1 MLSNGQALWAHCSTK
16 LSWLVREHPFRKARL
31 QDEDMSVDFAELT
44 TTADRV
50 AVVVTEPL
58 TADEAWRAFAPGELK
73 VFVNGGLIGT

>member
-1 MLSNGQALWAHCSTK
+1 
-16 LSWLVREHPFRKARL
+16 L